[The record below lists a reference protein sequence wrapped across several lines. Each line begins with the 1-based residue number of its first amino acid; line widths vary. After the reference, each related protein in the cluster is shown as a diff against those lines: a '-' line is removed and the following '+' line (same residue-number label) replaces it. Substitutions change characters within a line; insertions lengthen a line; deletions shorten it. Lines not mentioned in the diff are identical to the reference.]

1 MVVTQ
6 SLPVRRAALAGACLS
21 LLLAAAPG
29 RADLLPFDLSPGGPV
44 VLSFNLNFNG
54 LKDALTYDAATGKF
68 HTEMAPLVYTTPGGT
83 MASFTGP
90 GSLVLDLTVGPG
102 GALAGGT
109 FQLSGTVDLGG
120 AVFSGDLLDG
130 TVTAFGADPAGP
142 PSWAF
147 NALFT
152 IEGGALTAD
161 PTLTGFASGS
171 PGEFIGFAENV
182 TTGTLGDFTQN
193 FASSSVK
200 SDVGVPIPEPASL
213 ALALVGAAVA
223 TGVGAWRQR
232 RARCQA
238 GRGPGRS

>member
-1 MVVTQ
+1 MVVSQ
-6 SLPVRRAALAGACLS
+6 SLPVRLAALAGAACLS
-21 LLLAAAPG
+21 ALLAAGPG
-29 RADLLPFDLSPGGPV
+29 RADLLPFDLSPSGPV
-44 VLSFNLNFNG
+44 VLSFNLNGSRLNDG
-54 LKDALTYDAATGKF
+54 LTYDAATGNL
-68 HTEMAPLVYTTPGGT
+68 HSVMTPLTYTTPGGT
-83 MASFTGP
+83 IASFTGP
-90 GSLVLDLTVGPG
+90 GSLVLDLTVGPS
-102 GALAGGT
+102 GALAGGGT
-109 FQLSGTVDLGG
+109 FQLSGTVGLGG
-120 AVFSGDLLDG
+120 TVFSGDLLDG

-161 PTLTGFASGS
+161 PALTGFASGS

-193 FASSSVK
+193 FASNRVK

-213 ALALVGAAVA
+213 ALALVGATVA

-232 RARCQA
+232 RACYGPPR
-238 GRGPGRS
+238 RG